1 MKTGETNT
9 FWEFFFYSCMSTCMT
24 SVKKISVK
32 NFAHLKAFGC
42 HLGFFFSRKR
52 PSKVSLLQSV
62 AWNHDNDEHEVWN
75 EYCYSPA
82 HVI

>member
-42 HLGFFFSRKR
+42 HLGFFF
-52 PSKVSLLQSV
+52 LTEETQ
-62 AWNHDNDEHEVWN
+62 
-75 EYCYSPA
+75 
-82 HVI
+82 